1 MALLGA
7 TDRTAPVRVLV
18 DGVGSGELADA
29 LVEGLRAAGRP
40 PLRVSG
46 RMFLRP
52 AGERFEHGRED
63 VQSLLETWLDVD
75 ALRRE
80 VLDAARTDRRWLP
93 ALRDPDLDRS
103 ARAATQPVPE
113 GAVVVVDGLFLLGHA
128 VDGRLPAELTVHV
141 TRSLAALRRAGV
153 PVWQLPAF
161 AAYDLD
167 VRPGAVCD
175 VLVRSEDPRRP
186 AILVRRRP

>member
-1 MALLGA
+1 M
-7 TDRTAPVRVLV
+7 LV
-18 DGVGSGELADA
+18 DGVGSGDLADT

-63 VQSLLETWLDVD
+63 PQALLETWLDVD

-80 VLDAARTDRRWLP
+80 VLDAAVTARRWLP
-93 ALRDPDLDRS
+93 ALRDPDRDRS
-103 ARAATQPVPE
+103 SRAATQTVPE

-128 VDGRLPAELTVHV
+128 RAGRLPAELTVHV
-141 TRSLAALRRAGV
+141 TRSLPALRRAGV
-153 PVWQLPAF
+153 PLWQLPAF
-161 AAYDLD
+161 AAYDQE
-167 VRPGAVCD
+167 VRPGERCD

-186 AILVRRRP
+186 AVLVRRRPKP